1 MSSSSCFFKL
11 YGHHPDLHLPTLSFP
26 TRRSSDLQLLAL
38 IVDLLNDPGYRVR
51 DSRPFAYGHVELWIK
66 AVFMDHIVDDPVER
80 LVCVF
85 SRGQIHFD
93 RCEAVLRLPRQEK
106 LVQKLIVIF
115 EMMIE
120 PAPRDLDTLGQEIG
134 RA

>member
-1 MSSSSCFFKL
+1 MRISDWSSDVC
-11 YGHHPDLHLPTLSFP
+11 
-26 TRRSSDLQLLAL
+26 SSDL
-38 IVDLLNDPGYRVR
+38 GYRVR

-115 EMMIE
+115 EMMLE
-120 PAPRDLDTLGQEIG
+120 PAPRYLDTLAQAVNLATFDAKIG
-134 RA
+134 RESVREKVSQY